1 MLDSKFTISLI
12 EFNELSYNEQLVL
25 VSELES
31 IRDETYKY
39 LKRFRKIMPNT
50 YKLKK
55 DGTIWKRNGI
65 SVKNKSVK

>member
-1 MLDSKFTISLI
+1 MLDSKFNISLI
-12 EFNELSYNEQLVL
+12 EFNKLSYNEQLVL

-31 IRDETYKY
+31 IRDETYKHI
-39 LKRFRKIMPNT
+39 KRFRTIMPNS

-65 SVKNKSVK
+65 PVKNKSVK